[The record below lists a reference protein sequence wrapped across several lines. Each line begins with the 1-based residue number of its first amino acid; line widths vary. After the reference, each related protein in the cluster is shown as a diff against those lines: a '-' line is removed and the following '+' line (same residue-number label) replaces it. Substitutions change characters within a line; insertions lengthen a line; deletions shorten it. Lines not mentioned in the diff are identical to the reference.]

1 MATSTKST
9 DEDTPSPPQ
18 CYCQG
23 FKNLPHDH
31 GLMITLLHDGIPPL
45 LHTTTTN
52 ESGGAASLTDGS
64 NNNCSTGASGDI
76 GIANNN
82 NSTTTTSSSTC
93 TCLKLHPQID
103 ANLSQFHPNI
113 YIPSVLLDYPDQLVK
128 YGGGGKMYI
137 YIY

>member
-1 MATSTKST
+1 MASSTKST

-45 LHTTTTN
+45 LHNTTTN
-52 ESGGAASLTDGS
+52 ESGGAASLTDDS
-64 NNNCSTGASGDI
+64 NNNGGG
-76 GIANNN
+76 GIANKN
-82 NSTTTTSSSTC
+82 NSSSSTC

-137 YIY
+137 VE

>member
-45 LHTTTTN
+45 LHNTTTN
-52 ESGGAASLTDGS
+52 ESGGAASLTDDS
-64 NNNCSTGASGDI
+64 NNNGGG
-76 GIANNN
+76 GIANKN
-82 NSTTTTSSSTC
+82 NSSSSTC

>member
-9 DEDTPSPPQ
+9 NNDTPSPPQ

-23 FKNLPHDH
+23 FVNLPSDH

-45 LHTTTTN
+45 LHTTN
-52 ESGGAASLTDGS
+52 ESGGAASLADNCNS
-64 NNNCSTGASGDI
+64 NGGTGASGGA
-76 GIANNN
+76 GIANKNH
-82 NSTTTTSSSTC
+82 SSSSTC

-128 YGGGGKMYI
+128 YGGGGKI
-137 YIY
+137 YIL

>member
-45 LHTTTTN
+45 LHNTTTN
-52 ESGGAASLTDGS
+52 ESGGAASLTDDS
-64 NNNCSTGASGDI
+64 NSSSGAGG
-76 GIANNN
+76 GIANKN
-82 NSTTTTSSSTC
+82 NSTTSSKLSSSSPC

-137 YIY
+137 VE

>member
-31 GLMITLLHDGIPPL
+31 GLMITLLHAGIPPL
-45 LHTTTTN
+45 LHNTTTN
-52 ESGGAASLTDGS
+52 ESGGAASLTDDS
-64 NNNCSTGASGDI
+64 NNNGGG
-76 GIANNN
+76 GIANKN
-82 NSTTTTSSSTC
+82 NSSSSTC

>member
-45 LHTTTTN
+45 HTTN
-52 ESGGAASLTDGS
+52 ESGGAASLTDDS
-64 NNNCSTGASGDI
+64 NNNGGG
-76 GIANNN
+76 GIANKN
-82 NSTTTTSSSTC
+82 NSSSSTC

>member
-45 LHTTTTN
+45 LHNTTTN
-52 ESGGAASLTDGS
+52 ESGGAASLTDDS
-64 NNNCSTGASGDI
+64 NNNGGG
-76 GIANNN
+76 GIANKN
-82 NSTTTTSSSTC
+82 NSSSSTC

-113 YIPSVLLDYPDQLVK
+113 YIPRVLLDYPDQLVK

-137 YIY
+137 VE